1 LRRTEG
7 FFTGAPRA
15 AFHFAVNK
23 LMEAFMEATMENLGM
38 LSLGSF
44 AGGVLCLGL
53 PLKPEDF
60 KIEELMKVTLFVLS
74 TAIAGPIF
82 TWIGKLGGASKLG
95 EALFAYPIGLLLA
108 LLWYYVRMSL
118 LNLGSNNK
126 NVKLVAFAHIVGV
139 TIMTLVAAYVFAWPL
154 ITTV

>member
-1 LRRTEG
+1 
-7 FFTGAPRA
+7 
-15 AFHFAVNK
+15 
-23 LMEAFMEATMENLGM
+23 
-38 LSLGSF
+38 
-44 AGGVLCLGL
+44 
-53 PLKPEDF
+53 
-60 KIEELMKVTLFVLS
+60 MKVTLFVLS

-95 EALFAYPIGLLLA
+95 EALFAYQIGLLLA

>member
-1 LRRTEG
+1 
-7 FFTGAPRA
+7 
-15 AFHFAVNK
+15 
-23 LMEAFMEATMENLGM
+23 MEAFMEATMENLGM

-74 TAIAGPIF
+74 TALTGPIF
-82 TWIGKLGGASKLG
+82 TWIGKLGGALKLG
-95 EALFAYPIGLLLA
+95 ESLFAYPIGLLLA

-118 LNLGSNNK
+118 LNLGSDNK
-126 NVKLVAFAHIVGV
+126 NIKLVAIAHIAGV
-139 TIMTLVAAYVFAWPL
+139 TILTLAAAYVFAWPL
-154 ITTV
+154 IKSV